1 MKIEAPEE
9 NKIVVRLTADDMTKL
24 HITYEEMD
32 YANIETRRVIW
43 TLLDEA
49 RRSLAAILIH
59 PAECSLRRYPL
70 VREAACFNLPS
81 LSRSISRSAT

>member
-49 RRSLAAILIH
+49 RRELGEAGTITAKAWDKDGQEITENIQGRL
-59 PAECSLRRYPL
+59 LTRR
-70 VREAACFNLPS
+70 
-81 LSRSISRSAT
+81 